1 MFTHFECFYVWF
13 VGTYGRGQ
21 VYIIWGL
28 YNMWGRGAV
37 LSVLLLM

>member
-1 MFTHFECFYVWF
+1 MFTHIECFYVWF
-13 VGTYGRGQ
+13 VETCGRGQ

-28 YNMWGRGAV
+28 YNVWEGAV